1 MKSRILLALV
11 LTATAASAVDYK
23 TQIAPIFRNKCYA
36 CHSVTKKVK
45 GKLALDDAELP
56 KQIGPGKHI
65 IPGEAMKSTM
75 FVNCT
80 LPDDDADVMP
90 PEGKNRLTD
99 AEIDLLKN
107 WIAEGAS
114 LTGGGAAP
122 APTPAAAPAV
132 MPAAGGLLKMDQQRR
147 QSHRSPV
154 HGPGR
159 RRRAAENARH
169 RRHPHRPPFPPLAG
183 KSGTGK
189 DCDEIKA
196 RLRNQ
201 IIEDAIGSK
210 VRWRFHFN
218 TNADSATR

>member
-56 KQIGPGKHI
+56 KQIGPGKNI

-90 PEGKNRLTD
+90 TEGKNRLTD

-122 APTPAAAPAV
+122 APTPAAAPAA
-132 MPAAGGLLKMDQQRR
+132 MPAAGGLLKWTSNDGKVIEAQFMGLEGDGVLLKMPATGVTHIVPLSRL
-147 QSHRSPV
+147 SPESQEQ
-154 HGPGR
+154 
-159 RRRAAENARH
+159 A
-169 RRHPHRPPFPPLAG
+169 
-183 KSGTGK
+183 KT
-189 DCDEIKA
+189 
-196 RLRNQ
+196 
-201 IIEDAIGSK
+201 
-210 VRWRFHFN
+210 
-218 TNADSATR
+218 ATK